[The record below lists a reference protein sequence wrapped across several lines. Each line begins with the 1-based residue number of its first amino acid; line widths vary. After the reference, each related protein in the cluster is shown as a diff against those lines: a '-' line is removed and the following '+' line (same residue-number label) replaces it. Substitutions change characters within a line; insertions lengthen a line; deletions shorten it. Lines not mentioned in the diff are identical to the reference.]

1 MSLRR
6 LLLTST
12 LTVAVCAALLPV
24 TGCGSAMPLDKTV
37 EFTEVQ
43 SGYVDMGIVNG
54 QTKLVPYTSLRIKN
68 IGTEPLDGFQ
78 LSASFWRA
86 GEDGQKDEVQ
96 LPHLVAKNLA
106 PGAVSDR
113 ITIRANF
120 GYTLAGARADFFA
133 HSMFVDFSIK
143 VFGKINGRMYR
154 VGEVTVERKIVPK
167 DAVIPTT

>member
-6 LLLTST
+6 SILSVALAT
-12 LTVAVCAALLPV
+12 AVCVALLPV
-24 TGCGSAMPLDKTV
+24 TGCGTAAPLDKSV

-43 SGYVDMGIVNG
+43 SGYVDMGLVNG
-54 QTKLVPYTSLRIKN
+54 ETKLVPYASLRIKN
-68 IGTEPLDGFQ
+68 IGTAPLDGFQ
-78 LSASFWRA
+78 LSASFWRV
-86 GEDGQKDEVQ
+86 GEDGQKDEMQ

-133 HSMFVDFSIK
+133 HSMFVDFTIK
-143 VFGKINGRMYR
+143 VFGKISGRMYR
-154 VGEVTVERKIVPK
+154 VGEVSVERKIVPK
-167 DAVIPTT
+167 DAVVPTT